1 VRLVQGDY
9 GRETVYGDDPAAM
22 ARHWC
27 DLGAT
32 RLHVVDLDGARSGEA
47 VNATAVKAIVTAVGV
62 PVELGGGVRD
72 LEAIERWLTAGVQR
86 VYLGTAAVTSPELV
100 TEACMQYP
108 GRVAAA
114 ADARDNRIAV
124 SGWEVASEEDVVA
137 FARRVV
143 AAGVAA
149 LTYTN
154 VALDGTFEGPDLAG
168 MRRLI
173 EALGETNAD
182 LILAGGVGSL
192 EDVRRAAAVP
202 GLSGVIVGRAL
213 YEGRVDLPEALKVA
227 ATAAT

>member
-1 VRLVQGDY
+1 VQGDY

-27 DLGAT
+27 DLGAM

-47 VNATAVKAIVTAVGV
+47 VNSTAVEAIVKAVGV

-86 VYLGTAAVTSPELV
+86 VYLGTAAVTDPDLV
-100 TEACMQYP
+100 AEACTRFP

-114 ADARDNRIAV
+114 ADARDGRIAV

-143 AAGVAA
+143 DAGVAA
-149 LTYTN
+149 ITYTN
-154 VALDGTFEGPDLAG
+154 VSLDGTFEGPDLDG

-173 EALGETNAD
+173 EALGRMNAD

-192 EDVRRAAAVP
+192 EDVRRAVRIR
-202 GLSGVIVGRAL
+202 GLNGVVIGRAL
-213 YEGRVDLPEALKVA
+213 YEGRVDLPEALTVA